1 MCGRFVYLEWDD
13 VLDVIQRIV
22 MDTPFNPRPE
32 WPASR
37 RIARPGSVVTVITP
51 ESECLKP
58 VDLRWGLA
66 APWDERK
73 LLFNTRIET
82 ALDQECGIWHDA
94 ILHGRC
100 IVPTWGFFE
109 PSATE
114 TVPSPQTGK
123 PVKRQYE
130 FSLPEGP
137 TLLAGVRNR
146 DAFSVVTTKP
156 SGSVAPVHD
165 RMPVVLQK
173 DEARQWL
180 YGDYAALA
188 DRGGIAL
195 DVEAEPLPKAP
206 DDRQTSLF

>member
-13 VLDVIQRIV
+13 VLEIV
-22 MDTPFNPRPE
+22 MRIEMSAPCSLRPD
-32 WPASR
+32 WPAR
-37 RIARPGSVVTVITP
+37 GPMARPGSVVPIISSDGGGLAAA
-51 ESECLKP
+51 E
-58 VDLRWGLA
+58 LRWGFA
-66 APWDERK
+66 APWDDRR

-82 ALDQECGIWHDA
+82 ALDDERGIWHDA
-94 ILHGRC
+94 IRHGRC

-114 TVPSPQTGK
+114 TVLSPRTGR

-130 FSLPEGP
+130 FSLPEEP
-137 TLLAGVRNR
+137 TLLAGVCNR

-156 SGSVAPVHD
+156 NATVAAVHD

-173 DEARQWL
+173 DEAHQWM

-188 DRGGIAL
+188 NREGIAL
-195 DVEAEPLPKAP
+195 NVEAEPLPEAP